1 LVGERPPVTLD
12 EEPEPV
18 EPEDD
23 MSPPTALLVGYNGA
37 NNIGAEAL
45 LQPDIADLR
54 AVLGSD
60 ARLSAVTA

>member
-1 LVGERPPVTLD
+1 MPP
-12 EEPEPV
+12 
-18 EPEDD
+18 
-23 MSPPTALLVGYNGA
+23 SPALLVGYNGA

-45 LQPDIADLR
+45 LEADIADLR